1 MSTLYKLTSE
11 LTELQHEIEE
21 ALEDGQDLGQLQ
33 TRVDQLLGNLDD
45 THSQWLEKIDGT
57 LAIVQAKSDRVKN
70 IQAEIDRLS
79 AWRDREQ
86 KTIDW
91 LRSNIQWAMVARG
104 ARKIETSHF
113 KLTIVRNG
121 GKQGLQL
128 IVPLEPEELPEKF
141 QKVSIGLDSEA
152 LRSALEKND
161 PIATAIAQLKP
172 RGEHLRIR

>member
-1 MSTLYKLTSE
+1 MSTLYELTSE
-11 LTELQHEIEE
+11 LAELQHAIEE
-21 ALEDGQDLGQLQ
+21 ILENDQDLGELQ
-33 TRVDQLLGNLDD
+33 TRVDQLLGNLDE
-45 THSQWLEKIDGT
+45 THVQWLEKIDGT

-91 LRSNIQWAMVARG
+91 LRCNIQWAMAARG
-104 ARKIETSHF
+104 TRKIETSHF
-113 KLTIVRNG
+113 KLTIARNG
-121 GKQGLQL
+121 GKQGIRLT
-128 IVPLEPEELPEKF
+128 VPLEPEELPEKF
-141 QKVSIGLDSEA
+141 QKVSIGLDSDA

-172 RGEHLRIR
+172 RGEHLRIK